1 MILNTNFL
9 TEDEYYDNLKMEVLN
24 EGFFGTVL
32 KGAASALGYTG
43 LAVFA
48 GLGLVMLAKSAT
60 SREGRINR
68 FFRRIFGSKK
78 NLDFDAVKGRSVV
91 KRELSKA
98 ESYKEKLKDVFEA
111 IDHKD
116 WDEAERRF
124 KASKYT
130 EDVDAIKAVA
140 IAITDKVGE
149 PPLFVYPSGN
159 ETYFLCKKIVGMK
172 YAKALANAV
181 LAALKQN
188 KSYHNDVREIDLDI
202 R

>member
-1 MILNTNFL
+1 MLLNTNFL
-9 TEDEYYDNLKMEVLN
+9 TEDEYYNNLKMEVLD
-24 EGFFGTVL
+24 EGMFGGII
-32 KGAASALGYTG
+32 KGAASVLGYTG

-48 GLGLVMLAKSAT
+48 GLGATMLARSVVSK
-60 SREGRINR
+60 EGKINK
-68 FFRRIFGSKK
+68 FFRRVFGNKK
-78 NLDFDAVKGRSVV
+78 NLDFDAVKGKAVV

-98 ESYKEKLKDVFEA
+98 DSYKERLKDVYEA

-116 WDEAERRF
+116 WDEAERLF

-130 EDVDAIKAVA
+130 EDVDAIKALA
-140 IAITDKVGE
+140 IAITDKIGE

-159 ETYFLCKKIVGMK
+159 ETYFICKKILGMK

-188 KSYHNDVREIDLDI
+188 KSYHNDVREIDLDVK
-202 R
+202 